1 VYEFCHDLQ
10 NQIHSTLTFWFHL
23 SNSFYTSAKQH
34 CNIVLMMIILDK
46 IQFQFTQNTNL
57 LLTNIE
63 KQQNCEKHNSIEYHQ
78 ILKNNEIKTKTNL

>member
-46 IQFQFTQNTNL
+46 IQFQITQNTNL
-57 LLTNIE
+57 LLTEI
-63 KQQNCEKHNSIEYHQ
+63 EKHNSI
-78 ILKNNEIKTKTNL
+78 IKFWKNNEIKTKTNL